1 MFRNIIKIKKR
12 SIVKED
18 LMTKKNMTLFLLG
31 KLVSLFGTRIYG
43 FAMSLYILKLTG
55 SALNF
60 AITILLSTVPAL
72 IFGPIGGVIADKLD
86 RKKMVLL
93 TDFFS
98 GIVMFAAF
106 LLSQIYGLQLFII
119 YMSTILLSILNT
131 LFSTA
136 FDASLPNLV
145 DDAKLGKI
153 NSYNQAINSLSSIIA
168 PILGGVIYALVPAT
182 YFILFN
188 GVSFILSA
196 ISESFIEF
204 YWKVDKKV
212 QKINIKEVHF
222 FDDIKNGFHYIKK
235 QSNLMIVLEAC
246 LFINFLFTALGVSI
260 PHLLVVQFAVS
271 DKAYGGIEA
280 AFGVGSLL
288 MSILFANKLGKFKP
302 IRTGI
307 YLIALAISFMM
318 CSIPLLFTVLSTIA
332 NFIPIY
338 YGIVNFII
346 GSIIVLV
353 NIPLVVYLQETS
365 DDEYR
370 GRVMALVTT
379 IASAITPL
387 GFLLHGLILDFI
399 PTWIIII
406 YAGAGVCLIS
416 IRMIIKFNHAKV
428 ENQSTQELV
437 EQAVP
442 VES

>member
-1 MFRNIIKIKKR
+1 MNK
-12 SIVKED
+12 
-18 LMTKKNMTLFLLG
+18 TKKNMILFLVG

-43 FAMSLYILKLTG
+43 FAMSLYILKVTG

-60 AITILLSTVPAL
+60 AITILLSTVPSL

-98 GIVMFAAF
+98 GVIMFVAF

-119 YMSTILLSILNT
+119 YISTIFLSILNT
-131 LFSTA
+131 LFSTG
-136 FDASLPNLV
+136 FDAALPNLV
-145 DDAKLGKI
+145 DDDKLGKI

-188 GVSFILSA
+188 GVSFVLSA

-204 YWKVDKKV
+204 YWKVDRKV
-212 QKINIKEVHF
+212 QKINIKEVNF
-222 FDDIKNGFHYIKK
+222 FDDIKNGFNYIKK
-235 QSNLMIVLEAC
+235 KSDLMIVLEAC
-246 LFINFLFTALGVSI
+246 LFINFLFTALAVSI

-302 IRTGI
+302 IKTGI
-307 YLIALAISFMM
+307 YLMILASSFIL
-318 CSIPLLFTVLSTIA
+318 CSIPLIFILLATIP
-332 NFIPIY
+332 NFVPIY
-338 YGIVNFII
+338 YGVVNFII
-346 GSIIVLV
+346 GSIIILI
-353 NIPLVVYLQETS
+353 NIPLVVYIQETS

-416 IRMIIKFNHAKV
+416 LRMIIKFNHTEVKDH
-428 ENQSTQELV
+428 NRQELTKQV
-437 EQAVP
+437 VP
-442 VES
+442 AEN